1 MTFSKHLPFLCAI
14 AAGAICLTV
23 RADDTDNAAQ
33 AAARI
38 ALAKA
43 LFEKGSS
50 NAPATWSTPADTNVV
65 MQPVDSKEAEKE
77 AKAKA
82 KADKA
87 AAKAK
92 AKADKEAADAQAEA
106 DKEAKEQADKKAAA
120 DAQTAAV
127 QQAAQANADKAAAD
141 AAAAKAADDQKVN
154 AEKAAIAAATMPS
167 TNAEAQVQTTTATA
181 TNSTVLNYQWTPNGT
196 NVSGATNS
204 WASTPAAENQSATET
219 KKEKKKKKEKEK
231 EENDQAQAAAAA
243 NTAVQQPGTEIGM
256 KPVAAPPLPI
266 SASKQDRLAA
276 LLQKYQADQI
286 TPDEYHSQRAAIL
299 AEP

>member
-23 RADDTDNAAQ
+23 RADDADNAAQ

-38 ALAKA
+38 AIAKA
-43 LFEKGSS
+43 LFAQQTS
-50 NAPATWSTPADTNVV
+50 NAPATWSAPADTNVV
-65 MQPVDSKEAEKE
+65 MQPVDNKAAEKE

-92 AKADKEAADAQAEA
+92 AKADKEAAEAKAKQDAAQAEA
-106 DKEAKEQADKKAAA
+106 DKAAKELADKKAAA

-127 QQAAQANADKAAAD
+127 QQSAQANADKAAAD
-141 AAAAKAADDQKVN
+141 AAKAADDQKVN

-167 TNAEAQVQTTTATA
+167 TNAEAQAQTTTATA
-181 TNSTVLNYQWTPNGT
+181 TNSTALNYQWMSNGT

-204 WASTPAAENQSATET
+204 WASTPATET
-219 KKEKKKKKEKEK
+219 KKEKKKKKK
-231 EENDQAQAAAAA
+231 EETEQEQAAVAA
-243 NTAVQQPGTEIGM
+243 NTAAQQPGTEIGM
-256 KPVAAPPLPI
+256 KPIAAPPLPI